1 MTLQDISLFAPQLI
15 SQLGNGGAFMT
26 VSEKDVKNTMT
37 IGWGTIGVI
46 WGKPI
51 LMVAVRY
58 SRHTYDLVEKTQT
71 FTVSVP
77 APGKL
82 KGALGFCGSK
92 SGRDY
97 DKFAECKL
105 ATQQGKKIDVPIIA
119 DCELHFECKVV
130 YQQAMEPNCVDKAIK
145 DKFYPNGNYHVLYYA
160 EIVDCYKTEK

>member
-1 MTLQDISLFAPQLI
+1 MTIKDISQFAPQLI
-15 SQLGNGGAFMT
+15 SQLSNGGAFMT

-37 IGWGTIGVI
+37 IGWGTIGVV

-58 SRHTYDLVEKTQT
+58 SRHTYDLIEKAQT

-77 APGKL
+77 KAGKL

-105 ATQQGKKIDVPIIA
+105 AIQQGKKVDVPIIV

-130 YQQAMEPNCVDKAIK
+130 YQQTMEPKCVGKEVK
-145 DKFYPNGNYHVLYYA
+145 DKFYANGNYHVMYYG
-160 EIVDCYKTEK
+160 EIVDCYNTKK